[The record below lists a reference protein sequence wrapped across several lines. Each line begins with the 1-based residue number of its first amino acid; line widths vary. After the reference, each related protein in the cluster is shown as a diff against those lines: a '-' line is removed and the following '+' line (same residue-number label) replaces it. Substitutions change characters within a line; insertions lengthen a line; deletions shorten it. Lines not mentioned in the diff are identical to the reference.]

1 MFICLTLLINFFF
14 MSKKI
19 LVTGANGFLGSS
31 ITKLAVKK
39 GFKVNVLIRKDSNA
53 DNLKNIFSKI
63 NVFYGDIR
71 DYDSIHDAVNSSD
84 IIFHVAADYRLW
96 ARKKSEIYSS
106 NVYGTEN
113 IALKVV
119 ELNKK
124 LIYTSSVAT
133 LALKKNQQSDETF
146 EPNLNDISGD
156 YKKSKFL
163 AEYIVKNLVKKKKL
177 KAVIVNPSTPIG
189 PGDIKPTPTGKIIL
203 DMLNKKIPAYVE
215 TGLNFVH
222 VDDAAEGHFLALKYG
237 KIGERYIIGGHNL
250 SFKEFLDIIAEYGNV
265 PKVKF
270 KLNPKYLYVFAKIN
284 EFLAK
289 YILDYTPTLTVD
301 GLKMSEKKMYF
312 SSDKAKKELHYRPRD
327 VKSAIKDSV
336 NWMKN
341 YFR

>member
-31 ITKLAVKK
+31 ITKLAVEK

-71 DYDSIHDAVNSSD
+71 DYDSIHDSVSSSD

-113 IALKVV
+113 IALKAI

-163 AEYIVKNLVKKKKL
+163 AEYIVKNLVKKK
-177 KAVIVNPSTPIG
+177 N
-189 PGDIKPTPTGKIIL
+189 
-203 DMLNKKIPAYVE
+203 
-215 TGLNFVH
+215 
-222 VDDAAEGHFLALKYG
+222 
-237 KIGERYIIGGHNL
+237 
-250 SFKEFLDIIAEYGNV
+250 
-265 PKVKF
+265 
-270 KLNPKYLYVFAKIN
+270 
-284 EFLAK
+284 
-289 YILDYTPTLTVD
+289 
-301 GLKMSEKKMYF
+301 
-312 SSDKAKKELHYRPRD
+312 
-327 VKSAIKDSV
+327 
-336 NWMKN
+336 
-341 YFR
+341 

>member
-1 MFICLTLLINFFF
+1 M
-14 MSKKI
+14 
-19 LVTGANGFLGSS
+19 
-31 ITKLAVKK
+31 
-39 GFKVNVLIRKDSNA
+39 
-53 DNLKNIFSKI
+53 
-63 NVFYGDIR
+63 
-71 DYDSIHDAVNSSD
+71 
-84 IIFHVAADYRLW
+84 
-96 ARKKSEIYSS
+96 
-106 NVYGTEN
+106 
-113 IALKVV
+113 
-119 ELNKK
+119 
-124 LIYTSSVAT
+124 
-133 LALKKNQQSDETF
+133 
-146 EPNLNDISGD
+146 
-156 YKKSKFL
+156 
-163 AEYIVKNLVKKKKL
+163 
-177 KAVIVNPSTPIG
+177 IVNPSTPIG

-250 SFKEFLDIIAEYGNV
+250 SFKEFLDLIAEYGNV

-336 NWMKN
+336 NWMKK
-341 YFR
+341 YFM

>member
-113 IALKVV
+113 IALKAI

-163 AEYIVKNLVKKKKL
+163 AEYIVKNLVKKKKT
-177 KAVIVNPSTPIG
+177 KS
-189 PGDIKPTPTGKIIL
+189 
-203 DMLNKKIPAYVE
+203 
-215 TGLNFVH
+215 
-222 VDDAAEGHFLALKYG
+222 
-237 KIGERYIIGGHNL
+237 
-250 SFKEFLDIIAEYGNV
+250 
-265 PKVKF
+265 
-270 KLNPKYLYVFAKIN
+270 
-284 EFLAK
+284 
-289 YILDYTPTLTVD
+289 
-301 GLKMSEKKMYF
+301 
-312 SSDKAKKELHYRPRD
+312 RD
-327 VKSAIKDSV
+327 C
-336 NWMKN
+336 
-341 YFR
+341 